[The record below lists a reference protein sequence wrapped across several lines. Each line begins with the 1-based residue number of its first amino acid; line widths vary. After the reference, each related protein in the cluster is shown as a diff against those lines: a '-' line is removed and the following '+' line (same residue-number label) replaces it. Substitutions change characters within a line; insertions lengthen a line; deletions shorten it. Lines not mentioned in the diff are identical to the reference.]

1 MKTKNIFKALALA
14 MLMPAMV
21 LTTACSK
28 DDDTVNNNEPVRK
41 GYSIPVTVNV
51 TRQGGDA
58 TRAEYTYNENTKK
71 GTLAFSEGD
80 KLFVKGYKT
89 ETGAYAGLLTWQ
101 EGGTFSGTI
110 ETLYPYSGTADEL
123 LSTTNHPNATLL
135 PNGYETYGYSYI
147 HYDIENYDYSRIVD
161 QDPTKA
167 FAATKALAVEQ
178 FSLEHTTTY
187 SNGFTLSPQN
197 AILCITLTG
206 LTLNATNIP
215 VSVKDYF
222 NEIAGT
228 VSTDADGKATF
239 AVGIGDNTY
248 INELTLKVGG
258 IGYPLPSSSTLLR
271 AGKIYNITVGTAG

>member
-28 DDDTVNNNEPVRK
+28 DDDTVNNNEPARK

-58 TRAEYTYNENTKK
+58 TRATYNGTSKK
-71 GTLAFSEGD
+71 LSFGEGD
-80 KLFVKGYKT
+80 KLFVKGYKA
-89 ETGAYAGLLTWQ
+89 GIGDYAGLLTWQ

-110 ETLYPYSGTADEL
+110 ETFYPYSGTADEL
-123 LSTTNHPNATLL
+123 LSSTNIPNATLL
-135 PNGYETYGYSYI
+135 PNGYETYGYINIFYVN
-147 HYDIENYDYSRIVD
+147 EGNDYSRGVN

-178 FSLEHTTTY
+178 FSLENTTTY
-187 SNGFTLSPQN
+187 SNGFTLSPKN

-206 LTLNATNIP
+206 LTPNATDIP
-215 VSVKDYF
+215 VSVKDDF
-222 NEIAGT
+222 QNEIAGT

-239 AVGIGDNTY
+239 AVGIRDNPTY
-248 INELTLKVGG
+248 INELTLKVGDNDVT
-258 IGYPLPSSSTLLR
+258 LPNGGTQLK